1 MIRRPPR
8 STLFPYTTLFR
19 SRVRESWAVAA
30 LSVRRAVVS
39 AGAAAGG
46 RFGLGFCAARGA
58 GGAPNNPAD
67 AGATMQR
74 EGRCMAHGGGGGGG
88 FPPPRRGSPRPLARG
103 SG

>member
-46 RFGLGFCAARGA
+46 RFGLRSEEHTSELQSQSNLECRLL
-58 GGAPNNPAD
+58 PAKKKYIRYLLLMHLPTSSVVRTTVRD
-67 AGATMQR
+67 TVQW
-74 EGRCMAHGGGGGGG
+74 
-88 FPPPRRGSPRPLARG
+88 SL
-103 SG
+103 

>member
-19 SRVRESWAVAA
+19 NRVRESWAVAA

-46 RFGLGFCAARGA
+46 RFGLGFCATRGA
-58 GGAPNNPAD
+58 GAAPNNTAH
-67 AGATMQR
+67 ARATMQR
-74 EGRCMAHGGGGGGG
+74 EWRCIATGGGGGGVLSRRCAERPK
-88 FPPPRRGSPRPLARG
+88 PPAR
-103 SG
+103 